1 MKRIIRNILYP
12 FLRACARMKAKKY
25 DHVVTIGYNCEMAFR
40 FFDYYKF
47 VDATLFTW
55 SGAIFAEDWAKL
67 ISQIDMFFTGEILP
81 PTRDFPLY
89 RCGNTGARAH
99 GRAPQSTWSSGNPI
113 PEGLVEKEIAD
124 IRSRMAHLREKTLG
138 YLRDDKSVLVAYKMR
153 QSDCEPGKAGPR
165 VDAICAALE
174 GVGARNMTFLV
185 ICEDRY
191 RSSFPKHH
199 PGYELR
205 SVLKFNPETDSTIR
219 NLGDRYGWRIIFDE
233 FRPKVIKKQA
243 HKFKFEQ

>member
-1 MKRIIRNILYP
+1 
-12 FLRACARMKAKKY
+12 MKAKKY

-47 VDATLFTW
+47 VDSTLFTW
-55 SGAIFAEDWAKL
+55 TGSEDWAKL
-67 ISQIDMFFTGEILP
+67 ISQVDRFFTGEILP
-81 PTRDFPLY
+81 PTKTYPLY
-89 RCGNTGARAH
+89 RCGNTGACAH
-99 GRAPQSTWSSGNPI
+99 GRAPQSTWSSGKPI
-113 PEGLVEKEIAD
+113 PEGLVEREIAD

-138 YLRDDKSVLVAYKMR
+138 YLRDEKSVLVSYKMR
-153 QSDCEPGKAGPR
+153 PSDSGPGKAGPCA
-165 VDAICAALE
+165 DAILAALE

-191 RSSFPKHH
+191 RPNFPKRH

-205 SVLKFNPETDSTIR
+205 SVLEFNPETDSTIR

-233 FRPKVIKKQA
+233 FRPKTIKAQA